1 MRTKLLFAGCAI
13 VLAAAA
19 AGVQIRTIDGNVLM
33 FFGKSGAVNVLF
45 FVATDCPISNSYAPE
60 IQHVCAAFG
69 TRGVR
74 CTLVYDD
81 PDVTPEMVRKHEQE
95 YRYREIPAVIDD
107 RRKLAKHAGASIT
120 PQAVVLS
127 GAGDVR
133 YRGRIDNLYA
143 GLGKPRQQVTEHDVS
158 DALDAVLAG
167 KPVAHPETK
176 TFGCYIVD
184 PKILRK

>member
-1 MRTKLLFAGCAI
+1 MRTRLLFAGCAV

-19 AGVQIRTIDGNVLM
+19 AGVQIRTIDGNLLM
-33 FFGKSGAVNVLF
+33 FFGKPAAVNVLF
-45 FVATDCPISNSYAPE
+45 FVATDCPISNAYAPE
-60 IQHVCAAFG
+60 IQRVCAAFG

-74 CTLVYDD
+74 CTLVYED

-95 YRYREIPAVIDD
+95 YRYTGIPAVIDSE
-107 RRKLAKHAGASIT
+107 RKLAKHAGARIT

-127 GAGDVR
+127 EAGEVR

-158 DALDAVLAG
+158 DALNSVLAG
-167 KPVAHPETK
+167 KPVEHPETK
-176 TFGCYIVD
+176 AFGCYIVD